1 MFMVGYA
8 SGSGYR
14 FFAPQGNRRSFLMSG
29 VRMHRWSAL
38 VEIVKSFNER
48 GSPRLAFASVV
59 LFAMFPLVALALALS
74 LGASAFPQ
82 LP

>member
-1 MFMVGYA
+1 
-8 SGSGYR
+8 
-14 FFAPQGNRRSFLMSG
+14 MSG

-48 GSPRLAFASVV
+48 GSPRLAFATYALFLLVPFAALV
-59 LFAMFPLVALALALS
+59 LTLALGVPS
-74 LGASAFPQ
+74 LPR

>member
-1 MFMVGYA
+1 M
-8 SGSGYR
+8 R
-14 FFAPQGNRRSFLMSG
+14 Q
-29 VRMHRWSAL
+29 WSAL

-59 LFAMFPLVALALALS
+59 LFALMPLVAMGLALAF
-74 LGASAFPQ
+74 GVPAFR

>member
-1 MFMVGYA
+1 
-8 SGSGYR
+8 
-14 FFAPQGNRRSFLMSG
+14 
-29 VRMHRWSAL
+29 MHRWSAL

>member
-1 MFMVGYA
+1 
-8 SGSGYR
+8 
-14 FFAPQGNRRSFLMSG
+14 
-29 VRMHRWSAL
+29 MHRWSAL

-59 LFAMFPLVALALALS
+59 LFGVAPLVAMGLALAFGVPHL
-74 LGASAFPQ
+74 LR